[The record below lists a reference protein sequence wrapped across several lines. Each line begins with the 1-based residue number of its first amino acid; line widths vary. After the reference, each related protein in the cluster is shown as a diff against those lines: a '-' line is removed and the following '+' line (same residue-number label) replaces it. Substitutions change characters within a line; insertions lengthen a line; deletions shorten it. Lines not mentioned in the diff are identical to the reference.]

1 MQNETGNEATNPSS
15 SQAISSVIE
24 IWDEYKPMSTLQD
37 SGNKERIFVYSLVI
51 MKISS
56 LVISQ
61 MGNIFE
67 IPLKISQVLKVKEN
81 DC

>member
-1 MQNETGNEATNPSS
+1 MQNETGNEATNLSS
-15 SQAISSVIE
+15 SQVISSVIE
-24 IWDEYKPMSTLQD
+24 IWDEYKPTNTLHD
-37 SGNKERIFVYSLVI
+37 SESKERIFVYSLVI

-61 MGNIFE
+61 MDNIFE